1 MAPQDQDQQTYT
13 YRGRSLEEL
22 VPRIR
27 QELGDD
33 AVIVS
38 RRETTSGGVGGFFA
52 KREIEVEV
60 RAGESVA
67 PDVAARFAEQL
78 AEAQERQQRAGGAD
92 LLDPPGAVRPATAPE
107 IDALPGSTNVTVDD
121 LFPAASPAQANNLA
135 ALFNAGLPPVE
146 PPPAPPAPVEPS
158 HAEVLD
164 DDEWEE
170 VYGDEED
177 DDELEPLS
185 GADAD
190 AEEDQETGHFD
201 YLGTAGPSPADD
213 SHTPTSAA
221 PLPTPG
227 IAEPPAGDLPP
238 AIEPFTAAPEP
249 IEPPAAE
256 QPLIEPIGD
265 APAPIPPAEPE
276 PVAETPAFAEPEP
289 VAEPPVAEVPAFAPP
304 AAPVA
309 QPPAAVPAPAPE
321 PEPEP
326 AEAIAE
332 VAASVPDPIVVPAP
346 VVAPAALPPAALLAA
361 ERLVAR
367 GLRTGLADAI
377 AEEAMGG
384 LAPLMPD
391 ADPKELVVDALARR
405 IPTAPLR
412 RGPGVVGFVGPGGA
426 GKTRCVAR
434 LAAAHARHGLLPVS
448 VLALRSPDGGAELRR
463 LLAPYGV
470 DLNAVES
477 GAEGAAR
484 IAALRADHLVIIDTP
499 GVSPRSTGE
508 LHALGTELD
517 ALAPDELHLAVPA
530 TIGPAAAQ
538 ELVGGVRELGVGAL
552 VLTHTDETEMLG
564 TGIGLAVD
572 SGLPL
577 SFLARGQAVE
587 AGLKPAS
594 ATDLARDLVP

>member
-1 MAPQDQDQQTYT
+1 MPPEDQQTYT

-33 AVIVS
+33 AVIVA

-60 RAGESVA
+60 RPGESVA
-67 PDVAARFAEQL
+67 PDVAARFAAQL
-78 AEAQERQQRAGGAD
+78 AEAQERQQKAGGAD
-92 LLDPPGAVRPATAPE
+92 LLDAPGVRPATAPE
-107 IDALPGSTNVTVDD
+107 IDALPGSTNVSVDD
-121 LFPAASPAQANNLA
+121 LFPAAPPPQAQNLA
-135 ALFNAGLPPVE
+135 AMFNAGLPPVE
-146 PPPAPPAPVEPS
+146 EPPLPPEAPAPIAEPEAAPEPVVERS

-170 VYGDEED
+170 VYGGEED
-177 DDELEPLS
+177 EPAPVAEAPAP
-185 GADAD
+185 AD
-190 AEEDQETGHFD
+190 DQETGLFD
-201 YLGTAGPSPADD
+201 YLGTAPS
-213 SHTPTSAA
+213 
-221 PLPTPG
+221 LPTPG
-227 IAEPPAGDLPP
+227 VAAPPPADGEPV
-238 AIEPFTAAPEP
+238 IEPFA
-249 IEPPAAE
+249 PAAE
-256 QPLIEPIGD
+256 PIDELLASGLAAEPEPEPE
-265 APAPIPPAEPE
+265 AVTPE
-276 PVAETPAFAEPEP
+276 PVAEAPAPASAPEW
-289 VAEPPVAEVPAFAPP
+289 APP
-304 AAPVA
+304 APEPAAEVAAPA
-309 QPPAAVPAPAPE
+309 PAPAPEPAAVPAPAF
-321 PEPEP
+321 
-326 AEAIAE
+326 
-332 VAASVPDPIVVPAP
+332 
-346 VVAPAALPPAALLAA
+346 APAALPPAALVAA

-367 GLRTGLADAI
+367 GLRPGLADAI

-384 LAPLMPD
+384 LAPLLPE
-391 ADPKELVVDALARR
+391 ADPKDLVVDALARR

-434 LAAAHARHGLLPVS
+434 LAAAQARHGLVPVS
-448 VLALRSPDGGAELRR
+448 VIALRSPDGGAELRR

-470 DLNAVES
+470 DLHAVES
-477 GAEGAAR
+477 GAEGAGR
-484 IAALRADHLVIIDTP
+484 VAALRADHLVIVDTP

-564 TGIGLAVD
+564 TGIGLAID

-577 SFLARGQAVE
+577 SYLARGQAVE

-594 ATDLARDLVP
+594 SSELARDLVP